1 MAVGDIGKKAIQFG
15 RNVTFGLR
23 GSTIGWAEG
32 IGMREIKANMS
43 DVQKARLKQYGKR
56 AYDIAINQGKTHNKA
71 KAQASAVRRQLGER
85 MLAKDTMGYK
95 VGDFLGSG
103 VRGIYR
109 NKQAGLSIDK
119 AVAKAFTRN
128 ARDKSGQLVR
138 DQSGNLVKQLNA
150 KAVAGT
156 AVTAGM
162 AARIATGGGLY
173 RDRNGNTNL
182 PVVPFI

>member
-15 RNVTFGLR
+15 RNVAFGLR

-32 IGMREIKANMS
+32 IGVRELKANMS
-43 DVQKARLKQYGKR
+43 NIQKKRLNQYS
-56 AYDIAINQGKTHNKA
+56 A
-71 KAQASAVRRQLGER
+71 KAYNLALRNKTGKEAKGVYEKVSKQLGER
-85 MLAKDTMGYK
+85 MLAKDTVGYK

-103 VRGIYR
+103 VRGIYK

-119 AVAKAFTRN
+119 AVAKAFTKN
-128 ARDKSGQLVR
+128 ARDKSGKLVR
-138 DQSGNLVKQLNA
+138 DQSGNLVKQLNT

-173 RDRNGNTNL
+173 RDRNGNVNL
-182 PVVPFI
+182 PVIPFI